1 MYRYRRLKDLRE
13 DSDKTQREIGL
24 LLGTT
29 QQQYAKYEAGIQE
42 MPAHHL
48 LTLADFY
55 GVSLD
60 YLVGRVD
67 TETERLMQA
76 VLRMEQ
82 GKRTRFLAAAEE
94 GES

>member
-29 QQQYAKYEAGIQE
+29 QQQYAKYEAGLQE

-48 LTLADFY
+48 LTLAGFY

-60 YLVGRVD
+60 YLLGRVD
-67 TETERLMQA
+67 NDTEQLIQKIMGMSEEQRDRL
-76 VLRMEQ
+76 LE
-82 GKRTRFLAAAEE
+82 AAKEADE
-94 GES
+94 